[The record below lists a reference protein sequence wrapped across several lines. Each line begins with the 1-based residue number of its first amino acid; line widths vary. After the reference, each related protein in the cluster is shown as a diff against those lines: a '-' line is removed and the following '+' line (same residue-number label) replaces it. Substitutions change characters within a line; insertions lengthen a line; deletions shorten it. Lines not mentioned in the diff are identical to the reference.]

1 MPRPPAAVV
10 SDRLGPCR
18 SFRCRPQFTT
28 WGMADALALHPFWD
42 TSGSFSLVCVA
53 PPLRHCGR
61 LHRARTVLFFS
72 RGDPH
77 QCIVV
82 CATGHHRCLGNI
94 WRCVNCYRGV
104 PYALRSAR
112 GCAVELA
119 PHRPAGS
126 FAGTCCWIAILT
138 HDRRP
143 AATGFHVV
151 SSAWTKCGG
160 GRDFR
165 RRLCHRSGT
174 AVLSL
179 LFPSWTLLARLGAC
193 PTAGGKLARARHARS
208 LCAGAKGSGSQR
220 AGADRTSSGG
230 AGYLYSVAPEPVLR
244 QHRSADHGVCVF
256 SFTGGS
262 AP

>member
-53 PPLRHCGR
+53 PPLRKCGR
-61 LHRARTVLFFS
+61 LHSARTLLFFS

-82 CATGHHRCLGNI
+82 RATGHRWGLGNI
-94 WRCVNCYRGV
+94 WRCVHCYRGV

-138 HDRRP
+138 HYRRP
-143 AATGFHVV
+143 AAAGFHVV
-151 SSAWTKCGG
+151 PSAWTKGCR
-160 GRDFR
+160 GRDSS
-165 RRLCHRSGT
+165 RRLCHRAGT
-174 AVLSL
+174 AVLGL
-179 LFPSWTLLARLGAC
+179 LFPSWTFLARIGAREI
-193 PTAGGKLARARHARS
+193 AGGQLGSASNVES

-220 AGADRTSSGG
+220 AGANRSSPGG
-230 AGYLYSVAPEPVLR
+230 AGYLHPVAPEPVLR
-244 QHRSADHGVCVF
+244 QHRSANHGVCVF